1 MIEAISLLNRLTR
14 EKGNCMTWKEFK
26 NSIDEFLSDSTQD
39 DSIEIDWIEF
49 TGVARTPDEIEVTIN
64 EQDMLYISG

>member
-1 MIEAISLLNRLTR
+1 
-14 EKGNCMTWKEFK
+14 MTWKEFK